1 MEAEIVEKQGVALT
15 LKVTVPAQDVDAAFE
30 SVLTRL
36 SRTIRVPGF
45 RPGRAP
51 RGVVERRIGEE
62 ALKEEVREQLVD
74 VSYPEAVR
82 KLELSP
88 IDAHFH
94 ADLPEKGAA
103 FEFTVHAES
112 YPEVALP
119 DIGAIEVAA
128 APRAYE
134 DAMLEQAV
142 AQLQRE
148 NAVLVPVDRPVER
161 DDWVLL
167 ETVTQEDFD
176 AQGATSATGDS
187 EGSAGSQDASN
198 GFPVDLESA
207 GDELRDQLAGSALG
221 SIAKVELS
229 DETVPDEDGNP
240 SKRALYLKVH
250 DVKGKERP
258 QAGDEFAAQL
268 GVANWQEV
276 EERLK
281 ASIEADLAREGY
293 DARRN
298 ELIEKLVAGA
308 ELDLPNSLVRRRQ
321 QSLLEDL
328 AADLKRQGQTF
339 ESYLRRLEARGKREE
354 FEAEL
359 KEAAERGVKRDL
371 VLEKLLE
378 TRGAEVDDA
387 EFNDAVKSV
396 ARQRRQDVGTFM
408 SDMGEDWLRNYR
420 FLLARDKAVRELVV
434 ELTGDEYAK
443 RIGVS
448 EAAGEAAD
456 SADAAEAE
464 AEHDHHHDHGHDH
477 DHHGHDHDHDHEHG
491 HDH

>member
-1 MEAEIVEKQGVALT
+1 MEAEIIEKQGVALT
-15 LKVTVPAQDVDAAFE
+15 LKITVPAPEVDAAFE
-30 SVLTRL
+30 SVITRL
-36 SRTIRVPGF
+36 SRSVRVPGF

-51 RGVVERRIGEE
+51 RGVVERRVGEE

-74 VSYPEAVR
+74 VNYPAAV
-82 KLELSP
+82 KQLDISP

-94 ADLPEKGAA
+94 ADMPARGSA

-112 YPEVALP
+112 YPEVTLP
-119 DIGAIEVAA
+119 DVGAIEVTA
-128 APRAYE
+128 APRAFE
-134 DAMLEQAV
+134 DSLLEQAI

-148 NAVLVPVDRPVER
+148 NAVLVPVDRSIER

-167 ETVTQEDFD
+167 ETVTQEAFD
-176 AQGATSATGDS
+176 AQGS
-187 EGSAGSQDASN
+187 EAPTEPSDTTN

-207 GDELRDQLAGSALG
+207 GDEIRDQLAGSTLG
-221 SIAKVELS
+221 SIAKIELS

-240 SKRALYLKVH
+240 TKRTLYLKVH

-258 QAGDEFAAQL
+258 QAGDEFASQL

-281 ASIEADLAREGY
+281 ANIEADLGREGY

-308 ELDLPNSLVRRRQ
+308 ELDLPKSLVRRRQ
-321 QSLLEDL
+321 QSLLEEL
-328 AADLKRQGQTF
+328 VADLKRQGQTF
-339 ESYLRRLEARGKREE
+339 ESYLKRLELRGKRDE

-371 VLEKLLE
+371 VLEKLME
-378 TRGAEVDDA
+378 SRGTQIEDT

-408 SDMGEDWLRNYR
+408 ADMGEDWLRNYR
-420 FLLARDKAVRELVV
+420 FLLARDKAVREVVV

-448 EAAGEAAD
+448 EAAEEAAEG
-456 SADAAEAE
+456 ADASE
-464 AEHDHHHDHGHDH
+464 AEHDHDHHDHGHHHDH
-477 DHHGHDHDHDHEHG
+477 EHDHEDHHGHEH
-491 HDH
+491 